1 MANKSLKAWTEQE
14 GAEIC
19 SVVAIREL
27 LQNRNVIL
35 LEGQDDDEYIGK
47 FLNDK
52 TKCQIAGNKSRVIK
66 TLGLIANKKE
76 RKLIGVSDRDYE
88 VNRHYPDNLFFC
100 DHRDVEMM
108 VISSEGI
115 AERVFEGNTVL
126 KKKLAKKR
134 LHADFLYSL
143 NDFKADIESVI
154 RSLVPVS
161 LFFILHDRNGM
172 KTPYRDCLDG
182 LQSVLTETTESIKGK
197 IAKYISETLTL
208 SDITILCLR
217 RIITTMTSRGD
228 ILL

>member
-161 LFFILHDRNGM
+161 LFFILQ
-172 KTPYRDCLDG
+172 K
-182 LQSVLTETTESIKGK
+182 
-197 IAKYISETLTL
+197 
-208 SDITILCLR
+208 
-217 RIITTMTSRGD
+217 
-228 ILL
+228 